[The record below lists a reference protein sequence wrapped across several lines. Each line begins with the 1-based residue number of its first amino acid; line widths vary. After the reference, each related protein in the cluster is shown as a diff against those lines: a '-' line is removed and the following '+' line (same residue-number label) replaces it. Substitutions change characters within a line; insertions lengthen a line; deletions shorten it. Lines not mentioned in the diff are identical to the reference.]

1 VQSAISH
8 TLLPGFNLNGQFD
21 YLELGDGENAT
32 SVYVSGAK
40 AVNEKLRVG
49 LNAAWR
55 LEDKLLYGENMATGV
70 ETEVQ
75 YMLQNSIIL
84 KLTGSYINNTNINNE
99 YLGALQLTYYYD
111 RFKPTA
117 P

>member
-1 VQSAISH
+1 
-8 TLLPGFNLNGQFD
+8 
-21 YLELGDGENAT
+21 LGDGENAT

>member
-1 VQSAISH
+1 
-8 TLLPGFNLNGQFD
+8 
-21 YLELGDGENAT
+21 
-32 SVYVSGAK
+32 
-40 AVNEKLRVG
+40 
-49 LNAAWR
+49 
-55 LEDKLLYGENMATGV
+55 MATGV